1 MIKYNPVPKAG
12 PVFQP
17 KLSHKCT
24 TVEPFTF
31 ESKDE
36 EIKRK
41 RAELRQKVEEEE
53 RKVCLTPPHYRFSS
67 LEFPSNTA
75 L

>member
-53 RKVCLTPPHYRFSS
+53 RKVCLK
-67 LEFPSNTA
+67 SNTST
-75 L
+75 LPVL

>member
-53 RKVCLTPPHYRFSS
+53 RKVCL
-67 LEFPSNTA
+67 LSNTST
-75 L
+75 LSVL